1 MCGASTNLS
10 TVEVQSL
17 ADLIRIYTGTYKRK
31 DCREEEEDEDSI
43 ENRRILQC
51 RIDNNVI
58 G

>member
-51 RIDNNVI
+51 RIVI